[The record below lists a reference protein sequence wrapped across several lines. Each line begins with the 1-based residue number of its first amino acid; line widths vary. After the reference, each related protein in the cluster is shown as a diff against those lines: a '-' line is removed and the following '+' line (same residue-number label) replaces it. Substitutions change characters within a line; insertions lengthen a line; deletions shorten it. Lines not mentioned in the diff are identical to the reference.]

1 MICNRKELKMNL
13 CRKLFLAGALTFAV
27 QASAQV
33 SWENSLV
40 ENGNFAQGGTT
51 AAGWNAGFYDG
62 AKGSVQRITGGDAAH
77 PNALVLK
84 FTAPAKGLIQVES
97 KPFRLPT
104 NGPRRIRL
112 VTEHLGG
119 GLIQIRFFAVEK
131 GKGFTWIKREDGSPV
146 KLEQVLKP
154 GKDWNKTVSEW
165 TLSKERLAQNL
176 FANVVIM
183 SWASK
188 TELKVSSVAL
198 QFNQLSAPAAKTAP
212 AAKPAQP

>member
-1 MICNRKELKMNL
+1 M
-13 CRKLFLAGALTFAV
+13 FLVGALAFAV
-27 QASAQV
+27 QAAAQV

-40 ENGNFAQGGTT
+40 ENGNFAQGGAT
-51 AAGWNAGFYDG
+51 AAGWNTGFFDG
-62 AKGSVQRITGGDAAH
+62 AKGSVQRISTGDAAH

-97 KPFRLPT
+97 KPFRLPV

-112 VTEHLGG
+112 VTEHNGG
-119 GLIQIRFFAVEK
+119 GLI
-131 GKGFTWIKREDGSPV
+131 
-146 KLEQVLKP
+146 
-154 GKDWNKTVSEW
+154 DWNKMVSEW

-188 TELKVSSVAL
+188 TELKVASISL
-198 QFNQLSAPAAKTAP
+198 QFNKLPAAPAAKSVPAAKTAP
-212 AAKPAQP
+212 AVKAAQP

>member
-1 MICNRKELKMNL
+1 MRICKRM
-13 CRKLFLAGALTFAV
+13 FLVGALAFAV
-27 QASAQV
+27 QAAAQV

-40 ENGNFAQGGTT
+40 ENGNFAQGGAT
-51 AAGWNAGFYDG
+51 AAGWNTGFFDG
-62 AKGSVQRITGGDAAH
+62 AKGSVQRISTGDAAH

-97 KPFRLPT
+97 KPFRLPV

-112 VTEHLGG
+112 VTEHNGG
-119 GLIQIRFFAVEK
+119 GLIQIRFFSVEK
-131 GKGFTWIKREDGSPV
+131 GKGLVWLKRADGSPV

-188 TELKVSSVAL
+188 TELKVSSISL
-198 QFNQLSAPAAKTAP
+198 QFNKLPAAPAAKSVPAPKTAP
-212 AAKPAQP
+212 VVKAAQP